1 MSSKRKRTVS
11 LVLGSGGAR
20 GYAHIGVI
28 RQLVKQN
35 YEIKSICGSSIGAL
49 IGGLYAN
56 GKLEDYETWIL
67 NLNIINILKLI
78 DFSFSKEGIIDGEK
92 VFSNIEE
99 MIGDIKIEELPI
111 SFSALATDISNRKEV
126 LINKGSLKDAIR
138 ASISVPTIFT
148 PHELNGKKLFD
159 GGILNP
165 IPITYAN
172 KEECDLLIAVNL
184 NDNSKID
191 EKYSYIFQEDN
202 TLKEKIRKV
211 FGDNESYE
219 KDLSFFGVINQSLET
234 MQELISKYQLEKN
247 SPDIMIN
254 VSSELCDFYDF
265 HKAKELIEYGEAL
278 TKDILNSAKKA

>member
-202 TLKEKIRKV
+202 TLKEKIRKI